1 MMIEIGG
8 AAVEAVVVVPAS
20 SAVRMVT
27 FQESAAME
35 AVEVAALVVV
45 EEDLAVAGA
54 AVVEPVL
61 SAAKMDTFH
70 ANVEMEAGAV
80 VVAVEVLAV
89 AVAEAMNATTATRRA
104 TGPLTV
110 RNQDVAAE
118 VVAAAVVGA
127 GVAAAVP
134 ATSVVR
140 MGISRA
146 NAPRVVA
153 TDVSTVRRRDTS
165 PTSALMAAVV
175 AAAAAVAAG
184 GGAMMTRNGR
194 LKGLLS
200 TTTRPRRSCGCAN
213 SFYVRLV
220 FRIFQF

>member
-70 ANVEMEAGAV
+70 ANVAVEAGAV

-118 VVAAAVVGA
+118 VVAAAVVG
-127 GVAAAVP
+127 VAAAVP

-165 PTSALMAAVV
+165 PTSALMAAVAV
-175 AAAAAVAAG
+175 VAAAAVAAG

-200 TTTRPRRSCGCAN
+200 TTRRPRRSCGCAN

>member
-70 ANVEMEAGAV
+70 ANVAVEAGAV
-80 VVAVEVLAV
+80 VVAVDLA
-89 AVAEAMNATTATRRA
+89 
-104 TGPLTV
+104 G
-110 RNQDVAAE
+110 
-118 VVAAAVVGA
+118 
-127 GVAAAVP
+127 
-134 ATSVVR
+134 S
-140 MGISRA
+140 GI
-146 NAPRVVA
+146 
-153 TDVSTVRRRDTS
+153 
-165 PTSALMAAVV
+165 
-175 AAAAAVAAG
+175 
-184 GGAMMTRNGR
+184 GR
-194 LKGLLS
+194 LCRTASSRCSG
-200 TTTRPRRSCGCAN
+200 RDGCN
-213 SFYVRLV
+213 YF
-220 FRIFQF
+220 

>member
-70 ANVEMEAGAV
+70 ANVAVEAGAV

-118 VVAAAVVGA
+118 VVAAAVVG
-127 GVAAAVP
+127 VAAAVP

-165 PTSALMAAVV
+165 PTSALMAAVAV
-175 AAAAAVAAG
+175 VAAAVAAG

-200 TTTRPRRSCGCAN
+200 TTRRPRRSCGCAN

>member
-70 ANVEMEAGAV
+70 ANVAVEAGAV

-110 RNQDVAAE
+110 RNQDVVAE

-153 TDVSTVRRRDTS
+153 TETVRRRDIS
-165 PTSALMAAVV
+165 PTSALMAAVAVVV
-175 AAAAAVAAG
+175 AAVVAG

-200 TTTRPRRSCGCAN
+200 TTRRPRRSCGCAN

>member
-70 ANVEMEAGAV
+70 ANVAVEAGAV

-89 AVAEAMNATTATRRA
+89 AVAEAMNATRA

-110 RNQDVAAE
+110 RNQDVAAV

-165 PTSALMAAVV
+165 PTSALMAAVAV
-175 AAAAAVAAG
+175 VAAAVAAG

-200 TTTRPRRSCGCAN
+200 TTRRPRRSCGCAN